1 MGEQEMDSVD
11 QGRPGSR
18 EKGIQELGWLSPLTS
33 LHPAWALSPLDGSVR
48 TSLAS
53 LLS

>member
-11 QGRPGSR
+11 QGGEVEKR
-18 EKGIQELGWLSPLTS
+18 EYRNLAGLAPLTS